1 MIKTLRT
8 AVCLVLCLFF
18 WSSNAQVVLRD
29 TLISWQHHDFV
40 LGDDQAMLGYTTNDD
55 EITEVAFNGKVLE
68 NELIR
73 LVLIPEYGGRV
84 LSYVYK
90 PTGYEYLYQ
99 AECGSPYGMKDGNF
113 YYDWLMVYGGIFP
126 TFTEP
131 EHGKAW
137 LIPWTFEVTEETD
150 DVVSIKMAQKD
161 TIGFSGAPGKFDN
174 GVTNITCEVTISVYK
189 SSSAWD
195 FDVNLINNNSFS
207 QKYEYWTC
215 TTLTPGS
222 EIGKTA
228 SPLASKIV
236 APVEEYRAGW
246 SPNSWIGNWGS
257 SNSFSD
263 IDVLDEWSDM
273 GIAYADEILDNY
285 WGVINQE
292 NQEGIMRISP
302 NEETPGLKLWTW
314 GRGNVDN
321 DLFDFSNGGA
331 DNYIELWAGAS
342 MEFFQDATL
351 ASGSSKSWR
360 ETYAATTSM
369 TDIKGINELAGA
381 NFYWNDEDQ
390 ALNFEVNVF
399 SSELNPKVVVTL
411 NGDQTIYEEQL
422 DFDPMGYVESIFLD
436 EVTARVAG
444 NYLVNV
450 SIYNEQSELVLEIE
464 DDVFINNSGPLEVS
478 AISEMVVYSKEP
490 GEVSVEL
497 TGSNGILQIVD
508 IQGRVVSKAN
518 VTQKDMDIKVP
529 TSGLY
534 IVTYESEDQITSRK
548 VIVK

>member
-1 MIKTLRT
+1 
-8 AVCLVLCLFF
+8 
-18 WSSNAQVVLRD
+18 
-29 TLISWQHHDFV
+29 
-40 LGDDQAMLGYTTNDD
+40 
-55 EITEVAFNGKVLE
+55 
-68 NELIR
+68 
-73 LVLIPEYGGRV
+73 
-84 LSYVYK
+84 
-90 PTGYEYLYQ
+90 
-99 AECGSPYGMKDGNF
+99 
-113 YYDWLMVYGGIFP
+113 
-126 TFTEP
+126 
-131 EHGKAW
+131 
-137 LIPWTFEVTEETD
+137 
-150 DVVSIKMAQKD
+150 
-161 TIGFSGAPGKFDN
+161 
-174 GVTNITCEVTISVYK
+174 
-189 SSSAWD
+189 
-195 FDVNLINNNSFS
+195 
-207 QKYEYWTC
+207 
-215 TTLTPGS
+215 
-222 EIGKTA
+222 
-228 SPLASKIV
+228 
-236 APVEEYRAGW
+236 
-246 SPNSWIGNWGS
+246 
-257 SNSFSD
+257 
-263 IDVLDEWSDM
+263 
-273 GIAYADEILDNY
+273 
-285 WGVINQE
+285 
-292 NQEGIMRISP
+292 
-302 NEETPGLKLWTW
+302 
-314 GRGNVDN
+314 
-321 DLFDFSNGGA
+321 
-331 DNYIELWAGAS
+331 S